1 MSIYAVISVETRGLK
16 RRGEGSRSGNA
27 SKGYPRGVPRVL
39 PVTGDG
45 CRSIA
50 FAMENGDT
58 PGQIFGS
65 KLFSESPTSPA
76 KGNVWVSA
84 GGLSGAS
91 SHFRYGA
98 TVMSYL

>member
-1 MSIYAVISVETRGLK
+1 MTVLGQTRHFDSRPITSGLSYMKYHNEVWTHLVVE
-16 RRGEGSRSGNA
+16 A
-27 SKGYPRGVPRVL
+27 PREP
-39 PVTGDG
+39 
-45 CRSIA
+45 S
-50 FAMENGDT
+50 FANNT